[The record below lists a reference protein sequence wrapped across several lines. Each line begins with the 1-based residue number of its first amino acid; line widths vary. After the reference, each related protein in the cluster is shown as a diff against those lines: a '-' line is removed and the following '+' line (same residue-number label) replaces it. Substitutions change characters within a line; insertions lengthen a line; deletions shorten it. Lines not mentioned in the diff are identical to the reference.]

1 MQLYAEMPSIFKPL
15 GPAPIQDPFYG
26 KLNLANPL
34 GSGIAAGA
42 INSLAMKQ
50 DSITK
55 SGWLYAGSVNGGVWG
70 SKYNGTTDTWESWQF
85 LSNTSSYKGAQS
97 IGKLQITENQKW
109 LIAGKGNPSNYAQVS
124 GNIGYPL
131 QVAEIQADGTLK
143 WLEFGPATQASIF
156 DAKITAIETVGE
168 LLIIGTFEKGLHITS
183 LDATGQ
189 LQTVSA
195 ANLGEA
201 ATIAENF
208 DIRSIAKGSSG
219 RIYAA
224 VLGKGIYTITDEE
237 LNADKNARWN
247 LLQGSAGLCKKKS
260 NLRLA
265 TSKDPATGKDI
276 IFLGTSL
283 TYDSNGET
291 KNRIDTISQAKFDNI
306 NSNINWETEQ
316 VGGLI
321 GSDQAAFGPYGNFSF
336 ASDPSN
342 HNRILAGG
350 NQYIEFTGIY
360 TGGLM
365 AVTFAETEPAKFE
378 PLFDR
383 FTDKSAPHA
392 DSRDIKFINTISG
405 WKIIESD
412 DGGVYQIQND
422 LKSPWQGINQGLNT
436 AESYASDW
444 SNIGN
449 LAITAMQDNAVSIGS
464 YSGKPTWLNVE
475 GGDGSI
481 ARFDDGII
489 GGDGNSRGYYS
500 SQMYFRGQGLSCST
514 YDSTG
519 ILKKIEFINLN
530 IIDKYQNIQDFKDYD
545 YQWAIDKKIDYPFY
559 QPVETNAYRAGDYV
573 MAGMRNIYEQVSPH
587 WLGSPGEMNLKPLL
601 DDTEEQRTFTALSV
615 GSNNPTKLSSSTSW
629 DALFTSYIDKEG
641 KTHIYGRQ
649 LSSTEAKLTKLSLPN
664 GVTAPEGRNNMITGI
679 SINPLDTNQIYATIS
694 KWSLFYGA
702 YFTGSDEVIERNPQ
716 NKNDF
721 DAASYLAYSLDAGST
736 WEEIKAG
743 DNNGIPNTAN
753 LQHVAFAPANAYNIN
768 NQIYVGGYG
777 GVWVAS
783 LDKNGKPGIF
793 TNVSFQGQAEN
804 APLEIWNT
812 NLKYDPVD
820 DVLIASTIGQGAWLL
835 SRSNFETEPMI
846 KKIPGLRIV
855 DSIMPQDVDNYR
867 NRKNRAAREVLAIT
881 LDRNNLNQD
890 KDVSVDLKLG
900 KDWEKYIKFDYISTD
915 DISQNTLRL
924 NFPKGVDNLYLD
936 YEAIN
941 SNVNIPDKSITLS
954 LVNPVNADI
963 AKNTAEI
970 YLYATA
976 DTINFYQEGNGVFYA
991 QSEVAQKL
999 SVLLPRASLDKDDTL
1014 YWYKVD
1020 DNNGDLGNVS
1030 PSDNFYLDFLK
1041 NGNKSNLFEI
1051 AKTTFSKDSRAFNP
1065 DQAYWA
1071 YKKPELAL
1079 QSEGIQI
1086 GEVTNLDLG
1095 VVFKE
1100 KGLEQDQLFALA
1112 IKDKSGNIKA
1122 TPMGYKINSNMDNA
1136 ISFNPNG
1143 TGPEVV
1149 LAPGNGDLFI
1159 VSADQF
1165 NGAEEFDRITMN
1177 IDITRV
1183 GSYTS
1188 GYGLFRVDDLNGN
1201 FWLENGNFT
1210 EAAIKPGSIEYAKE
1224 ALRRSLNHLSSPLD
1238 GVTGLR
1244 IPDYGSSIR
1253 HSVELATGNAYGV
1266 YITPNQ
1272 TLNSTDQLTN
1282 LSQILFSIQGAN
1294 QDESQHQ
1301 VSMGTGYF
1309 AFEDMGLAG
1318 DRDFNDMLFSITP
1331 KTKAIL

>member
-1 MQLYAEMPSIFKPL
+1 MQTIFKPL

-26 KLNLANPL
+26 RLNLANPL

-42 INSLAMKQ
+42 INSLAMRQ
-50 DSITK
+50 DSNTK

-85 LSNTSSYKGAQS
+85 LSNTISYKGAQS
-97 IGKLQITENQKW
+97 IGKLQITEDQKW
-109 LIAGKGNPSNYAQVS
+109 LIAGKGNPSNYAEVS

-168 LLIIGTFEKGLHITS
+168 LLMIGTFKKGLHITS

-201 ATIAENF
+201 ATIAEEF
-208 DIRSIAKGSSG
+208 DIRSIAKGPSG

-224 VLGKGIYTITDEE
+224 VLGKGIYTITNLE
-237 LNADKNARWN
+237 LEADKNARWN
-247 LLQGSAGLCKKKS
+247 LLQGSDGLCKNKS

-276 IFLGTSL
+276 VFLGTSSA
-283 TYDSNGET
+283 YASNGEL
-291 KNRIDTISQAKFDNI
+291 KNRVDTISQAKFDNI
-306 NSNINWETEQ
+306 NSNINWKTEQ

-321 GSDQAAFGPYGNFSF
+321 GSDQANGFYGNFSF

-350 NQYIEFTGIY
+350 NQYSNFTGLP
-360 TGGLM
+360 TGGLV
-365 AVTFAETEPAKFE
+365 AVTFAETETEKSKLDR
-378 PLFDR
+378 LFSQFIDYS
-383 FTDKSAPHA
+383 SAPHA

-449 LAITAMQDNAVSIGS
+449 LAITAMQDNSVAIGS
-464 YSGKPTWLNVE
+464 YSGKPTWLNVD

-489 GGDGNSRGYYS
+489 GSDGNSRGYYS
-500 SQMYFRGQGLSCST
+500 SQQYFRGQGLSCST
-514 YDSTG
+514 YDNTG

-530 IIDKYQNIQDFKDYD
+530 IIDEYQNIQDFQNYD
-545 YQWAIDKKIDYPFY
+545 YQWAIDKKIGYPFY

-573 MAGMRNIYEQVSPH
+573 MAGIRNIYEQVSPH

-601 DDTEEQRTFTALSV
+601 DDTKEPRTFTALSV

-629 DALFTSYIDKEG
+629 DALFTSYIDKKGE
-641 KTHIYGRQ
+641 THLYGRQ
-649 LSSTEAKLTKLSLPN
+649 LSSTQAKLTELTLPN
-664 GVTAPEGRNNMITGI
+664 GVTAPKGRNNMITGI
-679 SINPLDTNQIYATIS
+679 SVNPLDTNQIYATIS
-694 KWSLFYGA
+694 KWSLSYGE
-702 YFTGSDEVIERNPQ
+702 YFEGSDEVIGRNPQ
-716 NKNDF
+716 NKDDF
-721 DAASYLAYSLDAGST
+721 DAASYLAYSLNAGST
-736 WEEIKAG
+736 WQEIKAG
-743 DNNGIPNTAN
+743 DNNGIPKTAN
-753 LQHVAFAPANAYNIN
+753 LQHVAFAPANEYNIN

-777 GVWVAS
+777 GIWVAS
-783 LDKNGKPGIF
+783 LDNNGKPGIF

-846 KKIPGLRIV
+846 KKIPGLRIL
-855 DSIMPQDVDNYR
+855 DSIIPQDIANYR
-867 NRKNRAAREVLAIT
+867 NRKGRQAREALAIT
-881 LDRNNLNQD
+881 LERNNLNQD
-890 KDVSVDLKLG
+890 KDVSVDLQLSE
-900 KDWEKYIKFDYISTD
+900 DWEKYIGFPYISAG
-915 DISQNTLRL
+915 DINQNTLRL
-924 NFPKGVDNLYLD
+924 DFRKGVDNLYLD
-936 YEAIN
+936 YYTIN
-941 SNVNIPDKSITLS
+941 QNANIPDKSIKLS

-999 SVLLPRASLDKDDTL
+999 SVLLPRASLDKDDSL
-1014 YWYKVD
+1014 YWYTVD
-1020 DNNGDLGNVS
+1020 DSNGNLGNVA

-1041 NGNKSNLFEI
+1041 GSNNPNLIEI
-1051 AKTTFSKDSRAFNP
+1051 AKTTLSKDNRAFNP

-1071 YKKPELAL
+1071 YEKPELAL

-1086 GEVTNLDLG
+1086 GMVTDLDLG
-1095 VVFKE
+1095 EIFKE
-1100 KGLEQDQLFALA
+1100 KKLAPNQLFALA

-1143 TGPEVV
+1143 NAPEVV

-1159 VSADQF
+1159 VSADLF

-1183 GSYTS
+1183 GSDTS
-1188 GYGLFRVDDLNGN
+1188 GYGIFRVDDLNGN
-1201 FWLENGNFT
+1201 FWSENGNFT
-1210 EAAIKPGSIEYAKE
+1210 KAGIEPGSMAYAKE

-1253 HSVELATGNAYGV
+1253 HSIELATGNAYGV

-1272 TLNSTDQLTN
+1272 ILNSTDQLTN

-1294 QDESQHQ
+1294 QDGLQQQ

-1309 AFEDMGLAG
+1309 AFEDLGLAG
-1318 DRDFNDMLFSITP
+1318 DRDFNDMLFAITP
-1331 KTKAIL
+1331 KIKAIL

>member
-1 MQLYAEMPSIFKPL
+1 
-15 GPAPIQDPFYG
+15 
-26 KLNLANPL
+26 
-34 GSGIAAGA
+34 
-42 INSLAMKQ
+42 
-50 DSITK
+50 
-55 SGWLYAGSVNGGVWG
+55 
-70 SKYNGTTDTWESWQF
+70 
-85 LSNTSSYKGAQS
+85 
-97 IGKLQITENQKW
+97 
-109 LIAGKGNPSNYAQVS
+109 
-124 GNIGYPL
+124 L

-143 WLEFGPATQASIF
+143 WLEFGPATQTSIF
-156 DAKITAIETVGE
+156 DAKITAIEIVGE
-168 LLIIGTFEKGLHITS
+168 LLIIGTNNMGLHISS

-189 LQTVSA
+189 LQKVSA

-201 ATIAENF
+201 ATIVEKF

-224 VLGKGIYTITDEE
+224 VLNKGIYQTTTQE
-237 LNADKNARWN
+237 LIANPNTQWN
-247 LLQGSAGLCKKKS
+247 LLRGSSEKIKDKD

-265 TSKDPATGKDI
+265 TSKDPVTGTDI
-276 IFLGTSL
+276 IFLGTS
-283 TYDSNGET
+283 SG
-291 KNRIDTISQAKFDNI
+291 NRIDTVSQITFNDNTLNPI
-306 NSNINWETEQ
+306 WRTEN
-316 VGGLI
+316 VAGLI
-321 GSDQAAFGPYGNFSF
+321 GSDQASGSYGNFSF

-350 NQYIEFTGIY
+350 NQYSNFTGIP
-360 TGGLM
+360 TGGLV
-365 AVTFAETEPAKFE
+365 AVTFAETEPAKIE
-378 PLFDR
+378 PLFGR
-383 FTDKSAPHA
+383 FTNNSSPHA

-422 LKSPWQGINQGLNT
+422 LKSPWQGINHGLNT

-464 YSGKPTWLNVE
+464 YSGKPTWLNVD

-500 SQMYFRGQGLSCST
+500 SQEYFEGKGLSCST
-514 YDSTG
+514 YDNTG
-519 ILKKIEFINLN
+519 ILKKIEFISLN
-530 IIDKYQNIQDFKDYD
+530 IIDEYKNIQDFQNYD
-545 YQWAIDKKIDYPFY
+545 YQWAIAKKITYPFY

-573 MAGMRNIYEQVSPH
+573 MAGMRNIYEQISPH

-615 GSNNPTKLSSSTSW
+615 GSNNPTKLSTSTSW
-629 DALFTSYIDKEG
+629 DALFTSYIDKKG
-641 KTHIYGRQ
+641 KTHLYGRQ

-664 GVTAPEGRNNMITGI
+664 GVTAPEGRNNIITGL
-679 SINPLDTNQIYATIS
+679 SVNPLDTNQIYATIS
-694 KWSLFYGA
+694 KWSLFYGVE
-702 YFTGSDEVIERNPQ
+702 FINEGGDEKIGVNPE
-716 NKNDF
+716 NKADF
-721 DAASYLAYSLDAGST
+721 EAASYLAYSRDAGST
-736 WEEIKAG
+736 WQEIKAG
-743 DNNGIPNTAN
+743 DNGIPKTAN

-783 LDKNGKPGIF
+783 LDTNGKPGIF

-804 APLEIWNT
+804 TPLEIWNT

-867 NRKNRAAREVLAIT
+867 NRKGRPAREALAIT
-881 LDRNNLNQD
+881 LERNNLNQD

-900 KDWEKYIKFDYISTD
+900 EGWDKYIKFDYISTSD
-915 DISQNTLRL
+915 TNQNTYRL

-936 YEAIN
+936 YEVLN
-941 SNVNIPDKSITLS
+941 STANIPDKSITLS

-1014 YWYKVD
+1014 CWYKVD
-1020 DNNGDLGNVS
+1020 DSNGNLGNVS
-1030 PSDNFYLDFLK
+1030 PKYDFYLDYLK
-1041 NGNKSNLFEI
+1041 NGNSSNLFEI
-1051 AKTTFSKDSRAFNP
+1051 ATTSLSKDSRAFNP

-1071 YKKPELAL
+1071 YQKPELAL

-1086 GEVTNLDLG
+1086 GEVNNIDLG

-1100 KGLEQDQLFALA
+1100 KGLVPNQRFALA

-1183 GSYTS
+1183 GSYKS

-1201 FWLENGNFT
+1201 FWLKNDNFT
-1210 EAAIKPGSIEYAKE
+1210 KEAIKPGSIEYAKE

-1238 GVTGLR
+1238 GVTGLP

-1253 HSVELATGNAYGV
+1253 HSVDLATGNAYGV

-1294 QDESQHQ
+1294 QDGSQHQ

-1309 AFEDMGLAG
+1309 AFEDMGYAG
-1318 DRDFNDMLFSITP
+1318 DRDFNDMLFAITP
-1331 KTKAIL
+1331 KNLSII

>member
-1 MQLYAEMPSIFKPL
+1 MQTIFKPL
-15 GPAPIQDPFYG
+15 GPAPIQEPFHG

-109 LIAGKGNPSNYAQVS
+109 LIAGKGNPSNYISVS

-143 WLEFGPATQASIF
+143 WLEFSPATQTSIF
-156 DAKITAIETVGE
+156 DAKITAIETMGE
-168 LLIIGTFEKGLHITS
+168 LLIIGTHKEGLHISS

-195 ANLGEA
+195 ANLGETA
-201 ATIAENF
+201 AIAAEF
-208 DIRSIAKGSSG
+208 DIRSIAKGSAG

-224 VLGKGIYTITDEE
+224 VLNKGIYYITDEE

-247 LLQGSAGLCKKKS
+247 LLNSDDLCNDKT

-265 TSKDPATGKDI
+265 TSKDPATGEDI
-276 IFLGTSL
+276 IFLGTSAEY
-283 TYDSNGET
+283 TSNGKE

-306 NSNINWETEQ
+306 NSNVNWKTEQ

-321 GSDQAAFGPYGNFSF
+321 GSDQANLGTYGNFSF

-350 NQYIEFTGIY
+350 NQYSDFTGHY
-360 TGGLM
+360 TGGLV
-365 AVTFAETEPAKFE
+365 AVTFAETAKLE
-378 PLFDR
+378 RLFSQ
-383 FTDKSAPHA
+383 FIASNSAPHA

-405 WKIIESD
+405 LKIIESD

-422 LKSPWQGINQGLNT
+422 LKSPWQGINHGLNT

-464 YSGKPTWLNVE
+464 YSGKPTWLNVY

-500 SQMYFRGQGLSCST
+500 SQMYFEGKGLSCST
-514 YDSTG
+514 YDNTG
-519 ILKKIEFINLN
+519 ILEKIEFISLN
-530 IIDKYQNIQDFKDYD
+530 IIDEYKNIHDFQNYD
-545 YQWAIDKKIDYPFY
+545 YQWAIDKEIEYPFY

-573 MAGMRNIYEQVSPH
+573 MAGMRNIYEQISPH

-615 GSNNPTKLSSSTSW
+615 GSNNPTKLSTSTSW

-641 KTHIYGRQ
+641 KTHLYGRQ
-649 LSSTEAKLTKLSLPN
+649 LSNTEAKLTKLSLPN
-664 GVTAPEGRNNMITGI
+664 GVTAPEGRNNIITGI
-679 SINPLDTNQIYATIS
+679 SVNPLDTNQIYATIS
-694 KWSLFYGA
+694 KWSLFYGVSFENDGDDA
-702 YFTGSDEVIERNPQ
+702 LIRENP
-716 NKNDF
+716 KNEDDF
-721 DAASYLAYSLDAGST
+721 EAASYLAYSLDAGSA
-736 WEEIKAG
+736 WQEIKAG
-743 DNNGIPNTAN
+743 DNGIPKTAN

-783 LDKNGKPGIF
+783 LDSNGNPGIF

-835 SRSNFETEPMI
+835 SRSNFETEPI
-846 KKIPGLRIV
+846 IEKTTGLRIV
-855 DSIMPQDVDNYR
+855 DSIMPQDVDNFR
-867 NRKNRAAREVLAIT
+867 NRKNRPAREVLAIT

-890 KDVSVDLKLG
+890 KDVSVDLRLG

-915 DISQNTLRL
+915 DINQNTYCL

-936 YEAIN
+936 YEALN
-941 SNVNIPDKSITLS
+941 PKANIPDKSITLS

-991 QSEVAQKL
+991 QSEVAQQL

-1030 PSDNFYLDFLK
+1030 PGDAFYLDFLK
-1041 NGNKSNLFEI
+1041 GSNNPTLIEI

-1100 KGLEQDQLFALA
+1100 KKLEQDQLFALA

-1201 FWLENGNFT
+1201 FWLENDNFT
-1210 EAAIKPGSIEYAKE
+1210 KEAIKPGSIKYAKE
-1224 ALRRSLNHLSSPLD
+1224 ALRRSLNHQSSPLD
-1238 GVTGLR
+1238 GVTGLP

-1253 HSVELATGNAYGV
+1253 HSVDLATGNAYGV

-1294 QDESQHQ
+1294 QDELPHQ

-1309 AFEDMGLAG
+1309 AFEDMGLVG